1 MFGEG
6 EFKIEDICL
15 TELII
20 ICNTKQ
26 LHFY

>member
-1 MFGEG
+1 MFGKG
-6 EFKIEDICL
+6 AIKIEDICL